1 MEYLCLLKKS
11 GESEI
16 SKVNSFIL
24 FWLFD
29 DDFWTLCSFSC
40 FQKILRRSY
49 GYLNNQLLRQICLN
63 IWINMVWPKI
73 IQSNIFQRFG
83 NNLNFFWTNSIWK
96 GIRLDMH
103 VYSLKEERVRVRVW
117 NIRFAKGTWIGK
129 HIYLLESLKNIKI
142 NPIPNEI

>member
-1 MEYLCLLKKS
+1 MEYLCLSKKS

-24 FWLFD
+24 FCLFD

-40 FQKILRRSY
+40 FQKILRRS
-49 GYLNNQLLRQICLN
+49 QICLN

-83 NNLNFFWTNSIWK
+83 NNLNYFWTNSIWK

-129 HIYLLESLKNIKI
+129 HIYLLKSLKNIKI